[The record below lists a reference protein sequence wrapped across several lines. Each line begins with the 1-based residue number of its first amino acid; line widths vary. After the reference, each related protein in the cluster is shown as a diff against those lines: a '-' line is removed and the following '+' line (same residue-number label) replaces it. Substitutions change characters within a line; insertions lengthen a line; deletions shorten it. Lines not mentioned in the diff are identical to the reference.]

1 MLEIIA
7 VTMLLTANKK
17 NALMRGRN
25 PWPFAALGLILWF
38 LFEVF
43 GFFLGA
49 VFGEGEFTPY
59 LTGILCAA
67 LGGLLS
73 YLISKNC
80 KIGNYKTRSARAIA
94 AVVDRGELL
103 NKPALLRITREK
115 SFAASFATCPIALN
129 GMALPPLKNGESIE
143 ITTNQKQ
150 NVLTTSY
157 TSLYGAYEQPPYL
170 FNVEDGGHAQL
181 FLKASSI
188 QWKKSMGVLPSDI
201 NL

>member
-1 MLEIIA
+1 MLEILA
-7 VTMLLTANKK
+7 VTMLFATNKK
-17 NALMRGRN
+17 NALARGRN

-38 LFEVF
+38 VFEVL

-49 VFGEGEFTPY
+49 VFLEGEFTPY

-67 LGGLLS
+67 LSGLLS

-94 AVVDRGELL
+94 TVVDRAELL
-103 NKPALLRITREK
+103 NKPTLLRITREK
-115 SFAASFATCPIALN
+115 SFVGSFATYPIALN
-129 GMALPPLKNGESIE
+129 GMVLPALKNGESIE
-143 ITTNQKQ
+143 VTTNQKQ
-150 NVLTTSY
+150 NALTTSY
-157 TSLYGAYEQPPYL
+157 TNLYGTYEQPPYL

-181 FLKASSI
+181 FFKAGSI
-188 QWKKSMGVLPSDI
+188 QKKKSMGVLPSDI